1 MGLAHS
7 FAGTVLDP
15 ALDNHN
21 HTVMSYDW
29 TWDDAIWPQYARDT
43 LAHLDVD
50 AVQYLYGADTPE
62 TLGWTVRWEDTNS
75 RVTISTTGGADTA
88 IASKADTAIRAG
100 GGNDTLYGQAGDDTL
115 EGGSGADSMTGGAGD
130 DVYFVDDLSDA
141 IVETALDGNDTVR
154 SAISPP
160 LQSVAPN
167 VENLVLIGKQ
177 DISGIVTDAANRHR
191 ERRRQPAAGQRRT
204 AFAVCVCGR
213 GHCLWWTGR
222 RHDLRRLRGRPA

>member
-43 LAHLDVD
+43 LAHLDMD
-50 AVQYLYGADTPE
+50 AVQSGH
-62 TLGWTVRWEDTNS
+62 
-75 RVTISTTGGADTA
+75 TGDAWLDGPMGGHQQQGDH
-88 IASKADTAIRAG
+88 IHHRRRGHRDRQQGRYRNPGG